1 MTIYKRFAAHLQK
14 HLSIIWKLN
23 DSQQKVV
30 KNTEH
35 CKSTYLIKNTEYC
48 KSTYLSEPLDE
59 SGHEDYDWTVLH
71 DESQN
76 HEARPT
82 DQNGATKQPEQSLKH
97 D

>member
-35 CKSTYLIKNTEYC
+35 CKSTYLVKNTEHCRSTYLVKNTEHC
-48 KSTYLSEPLDE
+48 KSTYLREPLDE

-82 DQNGATKQPEQSLKH
+82 D
-97 D
+97 